1 MKKSSLLSPIIL
13 LTTIFVSSNFAS
25 HAQAQADQQ
34 DEIRYVQEAVRILY
48 VQDPNKAFTVRELL
62 EDGYQMCQ
70 RIANANRDPWG
81 NLAEE
86 MIRTGLGVG
95 GSRPQDNPEMMR
107 ISQRYLCPNR

>member
-1 MKKSSLLSPIIL
+1 MKNSNLTHSIIL
-13 LTTIFVSSNFAS
+13 LTAIFFSGSLSLNAN
-25 HAQAQADQQ
+25 AQANQQ

-48 VQDPNKAFTVRELL
+48 DQNPNQAFTVRELL

-70 RIANANRDPWG
+70 TMANANRDPLG

-95 GSRPQDNPEMMR
+95 GSRPQDNSEMMR
-107 ISQRYLCPNR
+107 ISQRYLCSNR

>member
-1 MKKSSLLSPIIL
+1 MKKLNLTHPIIL
-13 LTTIFVSSNFAS
+13 LTAIFVSSNFSPKAN
-25 HAQAQADQQ
+25 AQANQQ

-48 VQDPNKAFTVRELL
+48 DQDPNQAFTVRELL

-70 RIANANRDPWG
+70 TMANANRDPLG

-86 MIRTGLGVG
+86 MIRTGLGIG
-95 GSRPQDNPEMMR
+95 GSRPQENPEMMR